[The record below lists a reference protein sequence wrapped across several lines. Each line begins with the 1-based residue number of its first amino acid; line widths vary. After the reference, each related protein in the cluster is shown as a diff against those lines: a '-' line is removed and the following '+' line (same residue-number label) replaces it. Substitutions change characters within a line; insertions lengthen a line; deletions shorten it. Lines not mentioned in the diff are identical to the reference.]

1 MPSRGFFLLLFLFSF
16 LPSLS
21 SAGPP
26 LSERSSP
33 PHGLISISDA
43 RSARHPRSPRRAAGP
58 AAPLTAADGDQ
69 LAHRCVAVL
78 SLCCPCRCPVA
89 VPPRCRP
96 SSLSV
101 SRPVTARSASQPSAS
116 VAAAAVAVATAPP
129 ANSSATSRRRDWSVP
144 LAPAAVAAA
153 VATAAR
159 RLARRAPLASARLS
173 LFCAPLAFFFFL
185 CRDDE
190 NL

>member
-129 ANSSATSRRRDWSVP
+129 AHSSRGQPPPTRPVSPTRSSCSGSGSGHCSPPPRPPRASRFGSP
-144 LAPAAVAAA
+144 
-153 VATAAR
+153 
-159 RLARRAPLASARLS
+159 
-173 LFCAPLAFFFFL
+173 FAFLRSPRFFL
-185 CRDDE
+185 FP
-190 NL
+190 LP